1 MNFIEKLLYPIT
13 TLQFIYEHGWA
24 EYKAARKRYDE
35 HMRLTGYGA
44 AKYNH
49 KQAVKDANLLKK
61 ARNR

>member
-1 MNFIEKLLYPIT
+1 MKFIEKVIFPFT
-13 TLQFIYEHGWA
+13 TLIFIYKYGWD

-35 HMRLTGYGA
+35 HMRLTGYGE

-49 KQAVKDANLLKK
+49 REVIKQANLMRK